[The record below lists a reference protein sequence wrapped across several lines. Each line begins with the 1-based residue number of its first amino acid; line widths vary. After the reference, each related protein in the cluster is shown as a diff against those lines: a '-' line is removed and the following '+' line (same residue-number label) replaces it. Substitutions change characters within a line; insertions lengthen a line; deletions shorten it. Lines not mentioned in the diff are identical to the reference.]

1 MQDDEEPRS
10 PDSTP
15 VTRRADIPLCPTC
28 GADVT
33 VKRAPPRGKRK
44 ESFFLGC
51 VRFPACRG
59 TIRLLKRKPYM
70 REAGDDDAPELG
82 VDEEAPRTARYPM
95 LDPDLMN
102 DPAQD
107 NE

>member
-1 MQDDEEPRS
+1 MRDDEEPRS

-15 VTRRADIPLCPTC
+15 ITRRADIPLCPSC
-28 GADVT
+28 GADLT
-33 VKRAPPRGKRK
+33 MRKAPARGKRK
-44 ESFFLGC
+44 ASFFLGC

-59 TIRLLKRKPYM
+59 TIRLQSRKPRV

-82 VDEEAPRTARYPM
+82 VDDGPWFPR